1 MLSEVTKRYSIE
13 QLRALG
19 ERVLVDN
26 GLSCKAAY
34 DVVDSMLQADMNGVS
49 THGIRM
55 LPGYVSRLQSGQFS
69 VADVKI
75 MKQTPAFTSIDA
87 NNCVGAVSAVKA
99 TEIVIEKASEYGVH
113 TVFVKHCNTYGP
125 AFYYVEL
132 MAQKGLIG
140 FTCSNSPAA
149 MPAVNG
155 LEQMLGTNPFA
166 FACPT
171 ATQGNV
177 VIDMATSIVAKSR
190 FETARLN
197 GESLQPG
204 WALDKDGNPTTDPVE
219 AIKGFVLPM
228 AGYKGYG
235 IAMMIDMLSGLI
247 SGSAYLNKVGKFYSQ
262 DGAGMNVGHMFMA
275 IDPKVVFEGDFYREA
290 DCFVNTLRSS
300 KRVSGKY
307 IVLPG
312 DDRKGK
318 KKEALNSGIVLTEDT
333 VNKLEELFGVAL
345 IVTTIME

>member
-1 MLSEVTKRYSIE
+1 MPSETTKRFSIE
-13 QLRALG
+13 QIRTLG
-19 ERVLVDN
+19 EKALVDN
-26 GLSCKAAY
+26 GLPHQSAY
-34 DVVDSMLQADMNGVS
+34 GVVDSMLQADMNGVS

-69 VADVKI
+69 VEDAEVT
-75 MKQTPAFTSIDA
+75 KQTPAFTSIDA
-87 NNCVGAVSAVKA
+87 KNCIGAVSAIKA
-99 TEIVIEKASEYGVH
+99 TEIAIEKASKFGVH

-155 LEQMLGTNPFA
+155 LGQKVGNNPFA

-177 VIDMATSIVAKSR
+177 IIDMATSIVAKSR

-197 GESLQPG
+197 GETLQPG
-204 WALDKDGNPTTDPVE
+204 WALDRDGNPTTDPVE

-235 IAMMIDMLSGLI
+235 IAMMIDMMSGLI
-247 SGSAYLNKVGKFYSQ
+247 SGSAYLNKVGKFYTQ

-275 IDPKVVFEGDFYREA
+275 VDPKVVFEGDFYKEA

-300 KRVSGKY
+300 KCIPGKT
-307 IVLPG
+307 ITMPG
-312 DDRKGK
+312 DDRNRK
-318 KKEALNSGIVLTEDT
+318 KKEALINGIVLTEDT
-333 VNKLEELFGVAL
+333 AKKLEELFGTDL
-345 IVTTIME
+345 IVTAVME

>member
-1 MLSEVTKRYSIE
+1 MPSEATKRYSIE
-13 QLRALG
+13 QIRTLG
-19 ERVLVDN
+19 EKALVEN
-26 GLSCKAAY
+26 GLSYQSASG
-34 DVVDSMLQADMNGVS
+34 VVDSMLQADMNGVS

-69 VADVKI
+69 MADAEI
-75 MKQTPAFTSIDA
+75 TKQTPAFTSIDA
-87 NNCVGAVSAVKA
+87 KNCIGAVSAIKA
-99 TEIVIEKASEYGVH
+99 TEIAIEKASEFGVH

-177 VIDMATSIVAKSR
+177 IIDMATSVVAKSR

-197 GESLQPG
+197 GETLQPG
-204 WALDKDGNPTTDPVE
+204 WALDRDGNPTTDPVE

-235 IAMMIDMLSGLI
+235 IAMMIDMMSGLI

-275 IDPKVVFEGDFYREA
+275 VDPRVVFEGDFYREA
-290 DCFVNTLRSS
+290 DYFVNTLRSS
-300 KRVSGKY
+300 KCVPGKA

-312 DDRKGK
+312 DDRNGK
-318 KKEALNSGIVLTEDT
+318 KKEALSNGIILTEDT
-333 VNKLEELFGVAL
+333 VKKLEDLFGATL